1 MTSLDR
7 RQVLTG
13 AAAGLAGLSLPRPAA
28 ALASASARPAG
39 SEPKRLLV
47 LGGTR
52 FLGPAV
58 VDAALARGWEVTL
71 FNRGRSNPHLY
82 PELEKLVGDRDPDK
96 NEGLSAL
103 EGDRTWD
110 YVIDTSSYVPTHTRA
125 VCQLLADRVG
135 DYALISTISVYGS
148 NVPVNADESTPVAL
162 LPEEQRERSDELTS
176 EDVNRYYGEMK
187 ALCEQ
192 EAEAALPGRVA
203 NIRPG
208 LIVGPDDVTDRF
220 TYWPVRLQRGGDVIA
235 PEPIDDPIQVIDVRD
250 LGEFTV
256 ECLANGSRGLFNAT
270 GPIQGCTIGQLVH
283 ACQAATTTP
292 STIHWANAE
301 RLAELGLRPWMDLP
315 VWTPSVGDSAGMGTI
330 NVDRA
335 IAAGLRTRPMGATI
349 ADTLA
354 WWNEQSVERRSAL
367 RWGLS
372 AEREAQ
378 AVERLKQ
385 RAGSESADTVDAG
398 SPASDAGER

>member
-1 MTSLDR
+1 MPSLDR

-13 AAAGLAGLSLPRPAA
+13 AAAGLAGLSLPHEAA
-28 ALASASARPAG
+28 AQESPDAPAKDAAQG
-39 SEPKRLLV
+39 APKKLLV

-82 PELEKLVGDRDPDK
+82 PDLEKLVGDRDPDK
-96 NEGLSAL
+96 DAGLSAL

-110 YVIDTSSYVPTHTRA
+110 YVVDTSSYVPTHTRA
-125 VCQLLADRVG
+125 VCDLLKDRVG
-135 DYALISTISVYGS
+135 AYALISTISVYGS

-162 LPEEQRERSDELTS
+162 LPEDKRAQVDDLVFD
-176 EDVNRYYGEMK
+176 DVNRFYGEMK
-187 ALCEQ
+187 AICEQ
-192 EAEAALPGRVA
+192 EAEALMPGRVA

-208 LIVGPDDVTDRF
+208 LIVGPDDGTDRF

-235 PEPIDDPIQVIDVRD
+235 PAPIDDPIQVIDVRD

-256 ECLANGSRGLFNAT
+256 ACLENDSRGLFNAT
-270 GPIQGCTIGQLVH
+270 GPVQGCTIGQLVH

-292 STIHWANAE
+292 STIHWVEASE
-301 RLAELGLRPWMDLP
+301 LMSLGLRAWMDLP
-315 VWTPSVGDSAGMGTI
+315 VWTPSVGSSAGMGTI
-330 NVDRA
+330 NVERA
-335 IAAGLRTRPMGATI
+335 VAAGMRTRPMAETI

-354 WWNEQSVERRSAL
+354 WWNEQSEERRSAL

-372 AEREAQ
+372 EEREAE
-378 AVERLKQ
+378 AVAKLKERADA
-385 RAGSESADTVDAG
+385 AGTVEAEAPTDAG
-398 SPASDAGER
+398 N